1 MAEETLRPFTLGLSV
16 LLPIWGG
23 HISLMRHAVT
33 GRLKGTQGAD
43 LLSCKKVLHR
53 SGTLRK
59 TTDMTDATA
68 AFVFDRAPAIRACT
82 AVVGM

>member
-43 LLSCKKVLHR
+43 LLSGKKSYIAQAH
-53 SGTLRK
+53 SEKPQT
-59 TTDMTDATA
+59 
-68 AFVFDRAPAIRACT
+68 
-82 AVVGM
+82 